1 MYCRPLVKA
10 PEKIVQNGKINFGS
24 FFGVPATVD
33 IRGVKAPFAGI
44 PTSTFFSNFR
54 IKSRV
59 SFVFSVEN
67 YIGLAEFFDDK
78 AFGLAEVIFWN
89 KENGQKL
96 AYHSFMG
103 PRRRFVPVNTYSA
116 SCNTFGKKRYIKIG
130 WSRKNEKI
138 SLTFTVRGD
147 KFRPAVKAKYIAHL
161 EKDVQEVLFVTPAPT
176 SQRCSA
182 TWLIPLKLE
191 GGLNTGK
198 HRHNIK
204 EIPQNNGLGLFMLNR
219 TYLKP
224 RSSSEFMYGLANIGG
239 KDVVFSVSNTSQ
251 DSLDEDT
258 YNDDLLS
265 VNGKLTALPPVKIT
279 HPFGIDKK
287 WVAQDTEGM
296 VDLSFNPVSVS
307 NRTLDIILMRNVYTT
322 IYGTYDGV
330 LVSNDGEKIVLKNCP
345 GIVKK
350 SHIRL

>member
-1 MYCRPLVKA
+1 MYCRPLIKA
-10 PEKIVQNGKINFGS
+10 PEHIVQNGKINFGS
-24 FFGVPATVD
+24 YAGVSSAVD

-44 PTSTFFSNFR
+44 PTSTLFSNFR

-59 SFVFSVEN
+59 CFVFSVEN

-89 KENGQKL
+89 KESGQKL

-103 PRRRFVPVNTYSA
+103 PRKRFVPTNTYEA
-116 SCNTFGKKRYIKIG
+116 SCNTFGKSRYIKIS
-130 WSRKNEKI
+130 WSRKRKKI

-147 KFRPAVKAKYIAHL
+147 KFRPAVKAKYLARL
-161 EKDVQEVLFVTPAPT
+161 EEDSKEVLFVNPAPT
-176 SQRCSA
+176 TQRCSA
-182 TWLIPLKLE
+182 TWLIPLILE

-204 EIPQNNGLGLFMLNR
+204 EIPKAKGLGLFMLNR

-224 RSSSEFMYGLANIGG
+224 RSSSIFMYGLANING
-239 KDVVFSVSNTSQ
+239 KNVIFSVSNTSQ

-258 YNDDLLS
+258 YNDNFLS
-265 VNGKLTALPPVKIT
+265 VDETLTALPPVKIT
-279 HPFGIDKK
+279 NPFGIEKK

-296 VDLSFNPVSVS
+296 VDLSFNPISVS
-307 NRTLDIILMRNVYTT
+307 NRNLDILIMRNVYTT
-322 IYGTYDGV
+322 IYGTFDGV
-330 LVSNDGEKIVLKNCP
+330 LVSDSGEKIVLKNCS